1 MTDESKEG
9 YIECFKKC
17 NSDLSAMVM
26 FDMTARLISEQCDL
40 KKNMELLEL
49 AECYKKAMEERG

>member
-1 MTDESKEG
+1 MTDEAKRA

-26 FDMTARLISEQCDL
+26 FDMTARFVSEQFEL
-40 KKNMELLEL
+40 KKNMELAEL
-49 AECYKKAMEERG
+49 TECYKKAMEERG